1 MNRGK
6 GILTFIACLFAM
18 MVQAGPIG
26 RDAALKTAAAFMQA
40 KGLSVSQT
48 AAPAARA
55 PRKSAAQQD
64 ASCYYVFNADGAR
77 GFVIVSGDDRTVPV
91 LGYSLSGSFNPD
103 SIPDN
108 MRAWLQGYADQ
119 IEALDA
125 SGAEASA
132 ADTASAGGVPRM
144 AMSTQVIEPL
154 LTVTWNQGTPYND
167 YCPLY
172 SPTGERCVTGCVAT
186 AMAQVMYY
194 HRWPAATTAEIPA
207 YTTTSYGLAVDAV
220 PAGSVI
226 DWDSMQADYDWHSY
240 TAQSAKAVAELMQ
253 YCGTALTMDYGPS
266 SAGGSEIQSANVSPA
281 LKKYFGYDENIYCA
295 VRSDYSIAQW
305 NSLMLQEL
313 SAGRPVVY
321 GGESTGGGHCFVIDG
336 YDGNELFHVNW
347 GWGNNGSFNG
357 YYVLSVLNPYNNDGV
372 GASSSSDG
380 YSMNQDAIVGIQ
392 PAGASNPITRP
403 AASTNQLIT
412 QDLHVEGTYVVC
424 SFWNYTE
431 EAGSFYF
438 GFFTKDSNG
447 NLAIQ
452 RMTYTDFL
460 PPNYGFVNRGVDV
473 SSLNLSEGTYRMYA
487 IGMKDNWEDLF
498 TGGVTWK
505 ENEYVLITV
514 AADGS
519 LTLEQYPTI
528 DLSISDVTLPD
539 SPRVGTEQK
548 IVATVS
554 NNGDEYNGKFY
565 IFAQAASDTSPSL
578 IMRTGAAIPEG
589 GSMDVEIYFTPQTA
603 GTNKIL
609 IATDQDCANV
619 VGSFDLDVK
628 ENDIPQAELFI
639 SNAWLESGTPMT
651 NNEVILT
658 VTVTNTGGDFSGPI
672 YAGVGLSSDE
682 YLNVIGSEVVDIPSG
697 GSVNIT
703 YSFTPTVAGEYIFGL
718 ATLKDGAL
726 TMFADLYF
734 DVVDPIP
741 SAGLEVQSLDLNN
754 TPMVNRESEF
764 NVTIAATTGDYKGPL
779 YAFIASDAE
788 FEAGEWHEVMY
799 QEVDILSGGS
809 VSLDFAYTFAEDGE
823 HWVWLSA
830 DESGE
835 YPITERFSFDVAPAP
850 ALKLTSY
857 VLPDNPRVNAT
868 LHVKAVL
875 TNYGSPYSGTLRVM
889 AALGDVTLSDIYSQ
903 EATVDAGDSVTV
915 EFDVTPSRA
924 DTYHFFLFADYKY
937 AGNFDMEVQPLSDLL
952 GDIDG
957 NGRLDVTDVT
967 LLSKYISDGRGE
979 GLLVGN
985 ADLNGDGRINVTD
998 VVVLARLISNQ

>member
-125 SGAEASA
+125 SGAEAAA
-132 ADTASAGGVPRM
+132 ADDSDGPCKVISDNP
-144 AMSTQVIEPL
+144 IEPL
-154 LTVTWNQGTPYND
+154 LQSTWNQGAPYSDN
-167 YCPLY
+167 CPLA
-172 SPTGERCVTGCVAT
+172 STGERCVTGCVAT
-186 AMAQVMYY
+186 AMAQMMYY
-194 HRWPAATTAEIPA
+194 HRWPKTTAITIPA
-207 YTTTSYGLAVDAV
+207 YTTSSYGFSVEGI
-220 PAGSVI
+220 PAGTPI
-226 DWDSMQADYDWHSY
+226 DWDNMQADYDLYQY
-240 TAQSAKAVAELMQ
+240 TEQSGRAVAELMQ
-253 YCGTALTMDYGPS
+253 YCGASIEIDYGPEATSGFS
-266 SAGGSEIQSANVSPA
+266 SKVPIA
-281 LKKYFGYDENIYCA
+281 LKEYFDYDESAYCA
-295 VRSDYSIAQW
+295 SRSNYTIAQW
-305 NSLMLQEL
+305 NSLILTEL
-313 SAGRPVVY
+313 TNNRPVVY
-321 GGESTGGGHCFVIDG
+321 SGQSTGGGHSFVVDG
-336 YDGNELFHVNW
+336 YDGNGLFHVNW
-347 GWGNNGSFNG
+347 GWGWGGYNNG
-357 YYVLSVLNPYNNDGV
+357 YYVLSVLNPYNTDGT
-372 GASSSSDG
+372 GASSSPDG
-380 YSMNQDAIVGIQ
+380 YSMDQNAIINAQPSGSANPTQTVLNANQMTTKNMRID
-392 PAGASNPITRP
+392 
-403 AASTNQLIT
+403 
-412 QDLHVEGTYVVC
+412 GTVVMC
-424 SFWNYTE
+424 DFWNYT
-431 EAGSFYF
+431 GSESNSYL
-438 GFFTKDSNG
+438 GYFTKDSYG
-447 NLAIQ
+447 KLAVQ
-452 RMTYTDFL
+452 AYYHPDPL
-460 PPNYGFVNRGVDV
+460 PANYGYVGVPIDI
-473 SSLNLSEGTYRMYA
+473 SSLNLTEGTYRLYA
-487 IGMKDNWEDLF
+487 LGLKDTWSDLF
-498 TGGVTWK
+498 TGGVSWEETH
-505 ENEYVLITV
+505 YVLITV

-519 LTLEQYPTI
+519 FTLELHPVVSLEVADVMLPENPMTGVLQTI
-528 DLSISDVTLPD
+528 KVTLSNKADEFNGTLYFFD
-539 SPRVGTEQK
+539 S
-548 IVATVS
+548 VS
-554 NNGDEYNGKFY
+554 DDTPTY
-565 IFAQAASDTSPSL
+565 I
-578 IMRTGAAIPEG
+578 MKTGAAIPED

-603 GTNKIL
+603 GTHKIL

-619 VGSFDLDVK
+619 VGSFEMDVK

-639 SNAWLESGTPMT
+639 SNAWLESGDPVV
-651 NNEVILT
+651 NNEVTLT

-672 YAGVGLSSDE
+672 YAGAALSS
-682 YLNVIGSEVVDIPSG
+682 EVSIPVEEVAVADIPSG

-703 YSFTPTVAGEYIFGL
+703 YSFTPTVAGEYIVWL
-718 ATLKDGAL
+718 ATLENGAL
-726 TMFADLYF
+726 TAF
-734 DVVDPIP
+734 DGLSIDVTDPMP

-850 ALKLTSY
+850 DLKLTSY

-875 TNYGSPYSGTLRVM
+875 TNYGSPYSGKLRVM